1 MSLARSM
8 VARVRRSPS
17 REKVTDLTVT
27 DTIKALVERQDSV
40 TERSR
45 VSDGYVHV
53 SSLLSFCPRKWRL
66 VQMSNPDLSNFPKS
80 ADRVMWMIG
89 RAAEH
94 HVRTSIM
101 KSLDWAGIY
110 GRWSCVCGKHSYEG
124 FCKSNA
130 TCNSCNDLTRTYSEL
145 SVFDEELKIVGNPD
159 MLLSVEKN
167 MRVVEIKSMNKRE
180 FDAMSAPKPNHVF
193 QAACYHRILSGRFE
207 MSPLV
212 TVFYVCKDYSFA
224 GSPYQEFSVPAEDVR
239 SLVDAAFDQVRQL
252 RDFERSDSLPDRLS
266 ACATPMTATAKK
278 CEMCVQC
285 FSR

>member
-8 VARVRRSPS
+8 VSKVRRAPS
-17 REKVTDLTVT
+17 RTRSAEMTVA
-27 DTIKALVERQDSV
+27 DTLKSLVERQDSM

-53 SSLLSFCPRKWRL
+53 SSLLNFCPRKWRL
-66 VQMSNPDLSNFPKS
+66 VQMSNAELSNFPKS

-101 KSLDWAGIY
+101 KSLDWGGIY

-124 FCKSNA
+124 FCKSTA
-130 TCNSCNDLTRTYSEL
+130 TCNSCSDLTRTYGEL
-145 SVFDEELKIVGNPD
+145 SVFDEELKVVGNPD

-167 MRVVEIKSMNKRE
+167 LRVVEIKSMNKRE
-180 FDAMSAPKPNHVF
+180 FDSMSAPKPNHVF
-193 QAACYHRILSGRFE
+193 QAACYHRILSSRFE

-212 TVFYVCKDYSFA
+212 TIFYVCKDYSFA
-224 GSPYQEFSVPAEDVR
+224 GSPYQEFSVPADDVR
-239 SLVDAAFDQVRQL
+239 PLVDLAFEQVRLL
-252 RDFERSDSLPDRLS
+252 REAEENNTLPDRLE
-266 ACATPMTATAKK
+266 ACASPHTATAKK